1 MAKGVCRA
9 SFAAL
14 SGHSGADSHSNG
26 KERGFTS
33 RNPIVYAVI
42 APAVGSVRRV
52 NRPEIP
58 GFVGPCPERRKP
70 PQRVAFGSGPCRSR
84 TYDLGIKSP
93 LLYQLS

>member
-14 SGHSGADSHSNG
+14 SGDSGAEPHSHG

-33 RNPIVYAVI
+33 RNPTVHAVI
-42 APAVGSVRRV
+42 APAAGGVGRV

-58 GFVGPCPERRKP
+58 GSAGPRPERRKP
-70 PQRVAFGSGPCRSR
+70 PGRVAFGSGPCRSR